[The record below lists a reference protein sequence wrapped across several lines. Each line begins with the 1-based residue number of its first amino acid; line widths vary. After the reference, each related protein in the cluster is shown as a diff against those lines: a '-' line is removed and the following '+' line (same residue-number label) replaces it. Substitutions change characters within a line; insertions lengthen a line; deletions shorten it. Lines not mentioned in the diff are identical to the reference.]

1 MYFPTIKS
9 KLEIN
14 FKYSPHQGRLVF
26 GPLEP
31 EAAGLSPLLWATS
44 SHSSPGTKSTVLL
57 AQLGAVSGTG
67 RTWVWILALLL
78 TVVRCW
84 ETSKQGSRVTEAAL
98 SLCLS
103 PTWRCLEVLTPHAS
117 AQETW
122 VMAEVSSAPAHVNWY
137 LHADLRWCFRIP
149 GSLGICA

>member
-1 MYFPTIKS
+1 MYFPTVKS

-31 EAAGLSPLLWATS
+31 EAAGLCPLLWATS

-57 AQLGAVSGTG
+57 AQLGAISGTG

-98 SLCLS
+98 SLFVSYLKVPGGSDPTCLS
-103 PTWRCLEVLTPHAS
+103 PGNLGDGRGEF
-117 AQETW
+117 
-122 VMAEVSSAPAHVNWY
+122 SSCPRELVPA
-137 LHADLRWCFRIP
+137 RWPQMVF
-149 GSLGICA
+149 